1 MKPNA
6 PRRILVTGAT
16 GFLGGHLVQHLTTN
30 GYDVVAH
37 GRRDAGC
44 HALGL
49 SGYNVFQWDISAPVN
64 SLEKL
69 DAVDCVVHCAALSAP
84 FGHLARFEAAN
95 IAGTRNVL
103 DLAAHLNASR
113 FVFISSPS
121 VYFSLNDQLDVSE
134 DMPLPNP
141 FNAYAATKQKAEAL
155 VLDRPELCPVILRPR
170 GIYGLNDTTLLP
182 RILRAAKTRPLP
194 LFRNGRAS
202 IDLTH
207 VDDVVDAIE
216 CAINAPAHVER
227 EIFNI
232 SSGEPLAVTD
242 IVDQVCARAQIAVRW
257 RKTPL
262 APALC
267 IASVLEYAARLVPAL
282 GEPVATKYGLALFA
296 YAQSLNISKARTL
309 LGWSPKIRFQDGL
322 EKTFTDGSFV

>member
-1 MKPNA
+1 MKPDA

-16 GFLGGHLVQHLTTN
+16 GFLGGHLVQHLKTN
-30 GYDVVAH
+30 GYDVIAH
-37 GRRDAGC
+37 GRSDAGC
-44 HALGL
+44 DALRM
-49 SGYNVFQWDISAPVN
+49 SGHTVFQWDISTPASN
-64 SLEKL
+64 LEKL
-69 DAVDCVVHCAALSAP
+69 DTVDCVVHCAALSAP
-84 FGHLARFEAAN
+84 FGRLAHFEAAN

-103 DLAAHLNASR
+103 DLATRLGASR

-121 VYFSLNDQLDVSE
+121 VYFSPNDQLDVSE
-134 DMPLPNP
+134 DMPLPSP
-141 FNAYAATKQKAEAL
+141 FNAYAATKQKAERL
-155 VLDRPELCPVILRPR
+155 VLDRRELRPVILRPR

-194 LFRNGRAS
+194 LFRNGRAC

-216 CAINAPAHVER
+216 CAINAPAQIEG

-262 APALC
+262 SPALC
-267 IASVLEYAARLVPAL
+267 VASVLEYAARLFPAL

-296 YAQSLNISKARTL
+296 YAQSLDISKAQTL
-309 LGWSPKIRFQDGL
+309 LGWTPKILFQDGL
-322 EKTFTDGSFV
+322 DKTFTDGSFV